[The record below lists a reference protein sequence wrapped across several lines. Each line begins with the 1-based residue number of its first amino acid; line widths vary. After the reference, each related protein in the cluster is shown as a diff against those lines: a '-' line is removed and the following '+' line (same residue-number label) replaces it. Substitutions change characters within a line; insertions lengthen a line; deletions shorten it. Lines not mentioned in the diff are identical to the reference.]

1 MDVLVERARHG
12 DADAFAR
19 LFERGKLAFWRS
31 IRAVVGNDHDAA
43 DVLQETALRAWKALP
58 QFNGESAFETWAMRI
73 ALNASYDALRQR
85 NREQVYDFG
94 ALAAG
99 NADAGAVLRNA
110 AESLTSQWEPS
121 SNAML
126 DVQRTLGRLS
136 SADRLVLTLF
146 YVNDL
151 PCAQISEILGVSQ
164 GAVRTRLARARERFR
179 EEYEGMVPSSPR
191 TGGCGSSSACE
202 SAQSSGAKRRA
213 NEVDVTGAEA
223 RGLA

>member
-85 NREQVYDFG
+85 NREQVCDFG
-94 ALAAG
+94 ALTAG
-99 NADAGAVLRNA
+99 NADAGAVLRSA

-179 EEYEGMVPSSPR
+179 KEYEGIVPSPPR
-191 TGGCGSSSACE
+191 TGGRGSSSACE
-202 SAQSSGAKRRA
+202 STQSSGAKRRA
-213 NEVDVTGAEA
+213 NGVDVTGAEA